1 MPPSLIIKEDIMDV
15 ILAGTGETA
24 DLSLIIFGL
33 AVLFALLFFVIWFPG
48 WRRRRQ
54 LENRDAEYSEEFQE
68 DVGMVREDAL
78 EDAQEDESEDGLED
92 RSEDDEMEQTDPYHK
107 SP

>member
-1 MPPSLIIKEDIMDV
+1 MDV

-24 DLSLIIFGL
+24 DFSLIIFGL
-33 AVLFALLFFVIWFPG
+33 AVLFGLLYFVIWFPG

-54 LENRDAEYSEEFQE
+54 LENRDAEYSEEYQE
-68 DVGMVREDAL
+68 DVGMVRED
-78 EDAQEDESEDGLED
+78 GLED
-92 RSEDDEMEQTDPYHK
+92 RSEDGSEGEEKERTDPYHK